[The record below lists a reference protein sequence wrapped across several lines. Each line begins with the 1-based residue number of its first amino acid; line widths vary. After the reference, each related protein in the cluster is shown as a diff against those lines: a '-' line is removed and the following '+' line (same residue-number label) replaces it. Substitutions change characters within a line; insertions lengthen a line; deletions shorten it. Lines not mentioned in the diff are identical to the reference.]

1 MGAFF
6 VCGRW
11 WCCSAG
17 LVCPTLQGRE
27 KSSPMV
33 VGGDAHIAP
42 PSTEALSYVDGP
54 MWASAPT
61 RLEDA
66 FGHVVGRDAH
76 IAPRFIGT

>member
-1 MGAFF
+1 
-6 VCGRW
+6 
-11 WCCSAG
+11 
-17 LVCPTLQGRE
+17 
-27 KSSPMV
+27 MV

-76 IAPRFIGT
+76 AAPRLIGT